1 MITVTIDSPRLD
13 IAPQWDELVRRAS
26 SNVFMNPAALAAAIA
41 TDFAKIRVLLAWE
54 QGASQRRLV
63 GIWALQVRQV
73 VRPWPKVSEALP
85 YNYAFLSSPV
95 VDPAFVEQVIPAFL
109 AAIEQDP
116 LVPDV
121 LSLTSFDA
129 ECPSYAAMS
138 GWLAARGIE
147 PLIVARSSRPFVT
160 KEFGVKRSGSTRKKL
175 RQDWNRL
182 SALGAVD
189 VVNERSPAAVRQAF
203 ETFLAMEKASWK
215 GERGTAVLSDAR
227 DAAFT
232 RQLAQNLADR
242 QACSVALLRVNGDVA
257 AAQVVMY
264 CGSTAYTWKTAYS
277 AQFARYSPGH
287 LLVDKVT
294 DQLLAQSEI
303 EAINSCAAED
313 SFMAQLWAG
322 RRTMLDML
330 FDVSG
335 TKSLGYRMEAGRLLG
350 YHFLRRLRHRLR
362 QRRLGTS
369 ASKAP
374 QGTSAKPGR
383 EAGAALHPP
392 VKTGVRRDRAEVDG
406 LGR

>member
-1 MITVTIDSPRLD
+1 MITVTIDSPSLD

-26 SNVFMNPAALAAAIA
+26 SNVFMNPAALAAAVA
-41 TDFAKIRVLLAWE
+41 TDFAKLRVLLAWE
-54 QGASQRRLV
+54 QGASQRRLA
-63 GIWALQVRQV
+63 GIWALQVRRAV
-73 VRPWPKVSEALP
+73 PLWPKVSEALP

-95 VDPAFVEQVIPAFL
+95 VDPAFADQVIPAFL

-116 LVPDV
+116 MLPDV
-121 LSLTSFDA
+121 LSLTAFDA

-138 GWLAARGIE
+138 KWLAARGIE

-182 SALGAVD
+182 AALGSVE
-189 VVNERSPAAVRQAF
+189 VVNDRSPAAVRQAF
-203 ETFLAMEKASWK
+203 EIFLAMEKASWK
-215 GERGTAVLSDAR
+215 GERGTAVLSDAG

-232 RQLAQNLADR
+232 RQLVQNLADR
-242 QACSVALLRVNGDVA
+242 QACSVALLQVNGEVA
-257 AAQVVMY
+257 AAQVLMY
-264 CGSTAYTWKTAYS
+264 GGSTAYTWKTAYD

-294 DQLLAQSEI
+294 DHLLAQDDI

-322 RRTMLDML
+322 RRAMLDML
-330 FDVSG
+330 FDVRG
-335 TKSLGYRMEAGRLLG
+335 TRSLGFRMEAGRLLG
-350 YHFLRRLRHRLR
+350 YHFLRGVRHRFR
-362 QRRLGTS
+362 ERRPAAS

-374 QGTSAKPGR
+374 QGTAAKPQK
-383 EAGAALHPP
+383 EAAAALRAPA
-392 VKTGVRRDRAEVDG
+392 KAEV
-406 LGR
+406 GR

>member
-13 IAPQWDELVRRAS
+13 IAPQWDELARRAS
-26 SNVFMNPAALAAAIA
+26 SNVFMHPAALAAAVS
-41 TDFAKIRVLLAWE
+41 TDFADIRVLLAWE

-63 GIWALQVRQV
+63 GVWALQVRRV
-73 VRPWPKVSEALP
+73 VPLWPRVSEALP

-95 VDPAFVEQVIPAFL
+95 VDPAFADQVIAAFL

-116 LVPDV
+116 LMPDV
-121 LSLTSFDA
+121 FSLTSFDA

-138 GWLAARGIE
+138 RWLAARGIE
-147 PLIVARSSRPFVT
+147 PLILATSSRPFVT

-182 SALGAVD
+182 AGLGAVD
-189 VVNERSPAAVRQAF
+189 VVNDRSPGAVRHAF

-215 GERGTAVLSDAR
+215 GDRGTAVLSDVR

-232 RQLAQNLADR
+232 RQLVQNLADR
-242 QACSVALLRVNGDVA
+242 QACSVALLQVNGEVA
-257 AAQVVMY
+257 AAQVLMY
-264 CGSTAYTWKTAYS
+264 CGATAYTWKTAYN

-294 DQLLAQSEI
+294 DQLFAGPEI

-350 YHFLRRLRHRLR
+350 YHFLRRLRHRFR
-362 QRRLGTS
+362 QRRPASS

-374 QGTSAKPGR
+374 QGTSAKP
-383 EAGAALHPP
+383 EKEVGAALRSPA
-392 VKTGVRRDRAEVDG
+392 KAEV
-406 LGR
+406 GR